1 MKPTKADIHL
11 FNEIK
16 SKYDLKEGIL
26 SMIFKKT
33 LKKALL
39 KDKALQQ
46 ALKDGDEILN
56 SLKVYA
62 KQAEADGRKV
72 PAYIKKLL

>member
-1 MKPTKADIHL
+1 MKITKENKNL

-16 SKYDLKEGIL
+16 SRHNLKEGIL
-26 SMIFKKT
+26 SMLFKKT